1 MKFRITIDQ
10 GTGNEI
16 IIPLMDLNRVYKVKK
31 VEVNDYL
38 LFEADR
44 WFTPERAYIF
54 KKLSDKLK
62 IRQSFF
68 SSVLIVIGVDG
79 NKIRTKKMFSVEG
92 EYREY
97 LRNNFTDILVLI
109 KDLKQEYSSVIELY
123 NDVDRKGLK

>member
-31 VEVNDYL
+31 VKVNDYL

-44 WFTPERAYIF
+44 WFTPERAYLF

-68 SSVLIVIGVDG
+68 SSVLIVIEVDG
-79 NKIRTKKMFSVEG
+79 NKIRAKKMFSVEG
-92 EYREY
+92 EYQEY
-97 LRNNFTDILVLI
+97 LRNNFTNKVVLI
-109 KDLKQEYSSVIELY
+109 KNLKQEYDSVIELY
-123 NDVDRKGLK
+123 NDVR

>member
-1 MKFRITIDQ
+1 MKFRIKIDQ

>member
-31 VEVNDYL
+31 VKVNDYL